1 MKGGWV
7 YIVTNK
13 YMGILSIGVTSDLFT
28 RIFQHRNCLIEGF
41 TKRYHLT
48 RLVWYE
54 FYDDIQTAIQREK
67 TMKHWV
73 REWKINVINEINPEW
88 KDLYETLA

>member
-1 MKGGWV
+1 MKGGWI

-13 YMGILSIGVTSDLFT
+13 YLGILYIGVTSDLLA
-28 RIFQHRNCLIEGF
+28 RIFQHRNSLIDGF

-48 RLVWYE
+48 KLVWYE
-54 FYDDIQTAIQREK
+54 YYDDIQSAIQREK
-67 TMKHWV
+67 TMKHWI
-73 REWKINVINEINPEW
+73 REWKINVINEMNPEW